1 MVGEILEE
9 RTMAIFDWIFGGSDE
24 EHDRPRR
31 QPPPIP
37 SKASVGPDIDAG
49 RVKTQTEKD
58 LRRVEGQYDP
68 DTDSFVED
76 KR

>member
-1 MVGEILEE
+1 MGL
-9 RTMAIFDWIFGGSDE
+9 FDWLRGGADNE
-24 EHDRPRR
+24 RDAPCHH
-31 QPPPIP
+31 PPPIP
-37 SKASVGPDIDAG
+37 SKAGVGPDNDAG

-68 DTDSFVED
+68 DTDSFEEEG

>member
-1 MVGEILEE
+1 MGL
-9 RTMAIFDWIFGGSDE
+9 FDWLRGGADSERDA
-24 EHDRPRR
+24 PRHH
-31 QPPPIP
+31 PPPIP
-37 SKASVGPDIDAG
+37 SKAGVGPDNDAG

-68 DTDSFVED
+68 DTDSFEEEG

>member
-1 MVGEILEE
+1 MGL
-9 RTMAIFDWIFGGSDE
+9 FDWLRGGADNE
-24 EHDRPRR
+24 RHAPRHH
-31 QPPPIP
+31 PPPIP
-37 SKASVGPDIDAG
+37 SKAGVGPDNDTG

-68 DTDSFVED
+68 DTDSFEEEG

>member
-1 MVGEILEE
+1 MGL
-9 RTMAIFDWIFGGSDE
+9 FDWLRGGADNE
-24 EHDRPRR
+24 RDAPRHH
-31 QPPPIP
+31 PPPIP
-37 SKASVGPDIDAG
+37 SKAGVGPDNDAG

-68 DTDSFVED
+68 DTDSFEEEG

>member
-1 MVGEILEE
+1 MGF
-9 RTMAIFDWIFGGSDE
+9 FDWLVGNDNE
-24 EHDRPRR
+24 RDAPRHH
-31 QPPPIP
+31 PPPIP

-58 LRRVEGQYDP
+58 LRRVESQYDP
-68 DTDSFVED
+68 DTDSFEEKG

>member
-1 MVGEILEE
+1 MGL
-9 RTMAIFDWIFGGSDE
+9 FDWLRGAADNE
-24 EHDRPRR
+24 RDAPRHH
-31 QPPPIP
+31 PPPIP
-37 SKASVGPDIDAG
+37 SKAGVGPDNDTG

-68 DTDSFVED
+68 DTDSFEEEG